1 MDSMD
6 LEREKGITIKSAATH
21 VEWANHHINI
31 IDTPGHIDFT
41 IEVERALRVLDGAVL
56 VLCAVGGVQ
65 SQTHTVDRQMKR
77 YRVPRIA
84 FINKLDRTGADPWKV
99 IKQMRERLGM
109 NTAALQIPIGLEHAH
124 RGVIDLLDLETLTF
138 DGERGEEVVRTPGV
152 PEGYETQSQ
161 ERRLELIER
170 LAEADDVIAEKF
182 LDEQPISGDDLRGAV
197 RRATVS
203 NKFIPVMM
211 GSAFKN
217 KGVQPLLDGV
227 LSYLPTPNQVKN
239 MAIEVLEDKVEGD
252 AVEMKS
258 DSSLPLAC
266 YAFKLEE
273 SRFGQLTYV
282 RVYQGTLKR
291 GDTIK
296 NNTTGERLRVQRLV
310 RMHSSDMQELQAATA
325 GEIAALFGVECDS
338 GTTFTDPSLSITC
351 ASMHVPEPVISLAIT
366 TKDKSVSAGFSKA
379 LKRFQRED
387 PTFRVHQ
394 DEESGEIIISGMG
407 ELHLQI
413 YVERMRREYD
423 LDVSTGQP
431 QVAFRET
438 IQNTVKFDHLLKKQ
452 TGGSGMYARVIGRL
466 EPMEHDESVGA
477 AGSYEFVSELVGS
490 NIPPNYLPAIEKGFA
505 EGIKKG
511 PLTGSLCKGLRMVL
525 SDGDAHTVDSN
536 EMAFRRASAEA
547 FRSAMMSPEAQA
559 TVMEPI
565 MKAEVTVPIEYQ
577 GPVTQNLTKRKGLV
591 MDTVTEGMYVV
602 IHVEIPLNNMFGYS
616 AEIRSMTQGKGEFSM
631 EYLTHR
637 LVTRDVLEQLKA
649 KYQKERSEG
658 KKD

>member
-1 MDSMD
+1 
-6 LEREKGITIKSAATH
+6 
-21 VEWANHHINI
+21 
-31 IDTPGHIDFT
+31 
-41 IEVERALRVLDGAVL
+41 
-56 VLCAVGGVQ
+56 
-65 SQTHTVDRQMKR
+65 
-77 YRVPRIA
+77 
-84 FINKLDRTGADPWKV
+84 
-99 IKQMRERLGM
+99 
-109 NTAALQIPIGLEHAH
+109 
-124 RGVIDLLDLETLTF
+124 
-138 DGERGEEVVRTPGV
+138 
-152 PEGYETQSQ
+152 
-161 ERRLELIER
+161 
-170 LAEADDVIAEKF
+170 
-182 LDEQPISGDDLRGAV
+182 
-197 RRATVS
+197 
-203 NKFIPVMM
+203 MM

-227 LSYLPTPNQVKN
+227 VNYLPTPSQVKN
-239 MAIEVLEDKVEGD
+239 MAIEVLEDKTEGET
-252 AVEMKS
+252 VEMVS
-258 DSSLPLAC
+258 DSALPMAC

-310 RMHSSDMQELQAATA
+310 RMHSNEMQELQQANA

-338 GTTFTDPSLSITC
+338 GTTFTDPTLSLTC
-351 ASMHVPEPVISLAIT
+351 ASMHVPDPVISLAIT

-407 ELHLQI
+407 ELHLEI
-413 YVERMRREYD
+413 YVERMRREYN

-438 IQNTVKFDHLLKKQ
+438 IQNAVKFDHLLKKQ

-466 EPMEHDESVGA
+466 EPMELDESNGA
-477 AGSYEFVSELVGS
+477 ASSYEFVSELVGA
-490 NIPPNYLPAIEKGFA
+490 NIPPNYLPAIEKGFV

-511 PLTGSLCKGLRMVL
+511 PLTGSLCKGVRMIL
-525 SDGDAHTVDSN
+525 SDGDSHTVDSN
-536 EMAFRRASAEA
+536 EMAFRRAAAEA
-547 FRSAMMSPEAQA
+547 FRGAMMMPEAQA

-565 MKAEVTVPIEYQ
+565 MKGEVTVPSEYQ

-616 AEIRSMTQGKGEFSM
+616 QELRSMTQGKGEFSM

-649 KYQKERSEG
+649 KYQKDRSEG